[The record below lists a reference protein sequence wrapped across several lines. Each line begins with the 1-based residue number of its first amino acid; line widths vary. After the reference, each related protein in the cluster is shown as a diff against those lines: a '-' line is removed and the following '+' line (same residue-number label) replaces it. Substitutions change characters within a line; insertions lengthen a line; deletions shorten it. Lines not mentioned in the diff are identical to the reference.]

1 MVKEIQVTK
10 EHIMEGEPAAA
21 SYCAIACAIA
31 DEYGLSNGSNAM
43 VCVNGHKDVFFDYG
57 DYFVELIVEP
67 CDIAT
72 VREFI
77 EDFDYIEHLEEINP
91 INDECLT
98 EYKANLKEFTF
109 RYTERNS

>member
-1 MVKEIQVTK
+1 MIKEIHVTK
-10 EHIMEGEPAAA
+10 EHIMEGEPSDA

-31 DEYGLSNGSNAM
+31 DEYGVDNAM
-43 VCVNGHKDVFFDYG
+43 VGVTGHSDVFVDYG

-67 CDIAT
+67 NDQAT
-72 VREFI
+72 VEKFI
-77 EDFDYIEHLEEINP
+77 EDFDYIDQLEE
-91 INDECLT
+91 DECLI

>member
-10 EHIMEGEPAAA
+10 EHIMEGEPADA

-31 DEYGLSNGSNAM
+31 DEYGLNNGSNSM
-43 VCVNGHKDVFFDYG
+43 VCVNGHKDVFIDYG

-77 EDFDYIEHLEEINP
+77 EDFAYIDQLEEG
-91 INDECLT
+91 EGSY
-98 EYKANLKEFTF
+98 EYKNNLKEFTF